1 MYGAPPRPTNARKL
15 AESGSREAGLL
26 FHKGGGTG
34 MCGGEYLECLRL
46 EYMRKH
52 TRKQHERVSIF
63 NIHGPVVEW
72 RAAVSIAEH
81 LTLRPSRFQV
91 GCSRGAILTDPPK
104 LRITLR
110 CLLEVLRNETTA
122 RRGGPGSFDGVEE
135 GCSGLKSVAEA
146 SHGSR
151 GASRCVSITRLG
163 KDGPRRVARL
173 LRCVYAPMHL
183 FVIKSL

>member
-1 MYGAPPRPTNARKL
+1 M
-15 AESGSREAGLL
+15 
-26 FHKGGGTG
+26 
-34 MCGGEYLECLRL
+34 
-46 EYMRKH
+46 
-52 TRKQHERVSIF
+52 
-63 NIHGPVVEW
+63 
-72 RAAVSIAEH
+72 SIAEH

-91 GCSRGAILTDPPK
+91 GSSRGALLTDPPK

-135 GCSGLKSVAEA
+135 GCSGLKSAAEA

-183 FVIKSL
+183 FVWQAILIDDEPDTRRLI

>member
-1 MYGAPPRPTNARKL
+1 M
-15 AESGSREAGLL
+15 
-26 FHKGGGTG
+26 
-34 MCGGEYLECLRL
+34 
-46 EYMRKH
+46 
-52 TRKQHERVSIF
+52 F

-81 LTLRPSRFQV
+81 LILRPSRFQA
-91 GCSRGAILTDPPK
+91 GSSRGALLTDPPK

-135 GCSGLKSVAEA
+135 GCSGLKSAAEA

-151 GASRCVSITRLG
+151 GALRCVSITRLG
-163 KDGPRRVARL
+163 KDGPTTGCDPCGKLYHR
-173 LRCVYAPMHL
+173 
-183 FVIKSL
+183 